1 MSAAQEAGTAAELAA
16 SHKPEKYANIDVR
29 YLFEPIAVETFGV
42 INNTSACHLLNDLG
56 KRMTVNSGEARETGF
71 LYQRISV
78 LIQRYN
84 AVPLHDGLPD
94 DYTD

>member
-1 MSAAQEAGTAAELAA
+1 MSAAQEAGAAAELAA
-16 SHKPEKYANIDVR
+16 SHKPEKYANIDAR

-42 INNTSACHLLNDLG
+42 INTSACHLLNNLG

-78 LIQRYN
+78 LIQSYN
-84 AVPLHDGLPD
+84 AVPLHDGSPHD
-94 DYTD
+94 STD